1 MVYLSCCIRLPPRRR
16 AGRKLP
22 HGEGANGIKGNEAG
36 HTLRYLFAL
45 VLFLAYLTVC
55 MGLFILYEKNSVNV
69 HTLRTLR
76 SNVQQQCEQFTG
88 IIDTQFSVLESLA
101 EVSSAQES
109 LTDPA
114 NLAIADAIVSGG
126 DFTRILFV
134 EPSGTAR
141 TNDGTVAKVNHRSYF
156 TIAIDG
162 NRTVSDP
169 LSSAVDDRGIVVLAV
184 PAKSGDGTVTGV
196 IGGVY
201 DIDAL
206 SKFLFSG
213 LYNGSGDPLL
223 ITSDGTLVSTTSS
236 ALLASSENF
245 FDYCASM
252 ELLGGAAPDQVR
264 QDFASGAGGYFFA
277 RKDTQVQYMV
287 YQSAGLD
294 NGWMMCYT
302 VSGQEASAD
311 YDFIFQDVLCLGV
324 AVLLGILLLL
334 LFFFHHT
341 LRERRRLLR
350 QAQTDP
356 LTGLHNRASTREC
369 VNSWLATPRRQ
380 GALLMLDLDNF
391 KEIND
396 VWGHQAGDAILIR
409 TAELLRNH
417 FRQSD
422 IIGRIGGDE
431 FMILMK
437 DVGAPPVVEAHMRR
451 LCEEFRLLTD
461 VNYPQISLSCSVG
474 AVMVPIRSVT
484 FEALYDYADRALY
497 QAKHDG
503 KNGWSFAP
511 EEL

>member
-1 MVYLSCCIRLPPRRR
+1 MSSRR
-16 AGRKLP
+16 A
-22 HGEGANGIKGNEAG
+22 
-36 HTLRYLFAL
+36 
-45 VLFLAYLTVC
+45 
-55 MGLFILYEKNSVNV
+55 V
-69 HTLRTLR
+69 HY
-76 SNVQQQCEQFTG
+76 
-88 IIDTQFSVLESLA
+88 
-101 EVSSAQES
+101 EVS
-109 LTDPA
+109 
-114 NLAIADAIVSGG
+114 
-126 DFTRILFV
+126 
-134 EPSGTAR
+134 
-141 TNDGTVAKVNHRSYF
+141 
-156 TIAIDG
+156 
-162 NRTVSDP
+162 
-169 LSSAVDDRGIVVLAV
+169 
-184 PAKSGDGTVTGV
+184 
-196 IGGVY
+196 
-201 DIDAL
+201 
-206 SKFLFSG
+206 
-213 LYNGSGDPLL
+213 
-223 ITSDGTLVSTTSS
+223 
-236 ALLASSENF
+236 
-245 FDYCASM
+245 
-252 ELLGGAAPDQVR
+252 
-264 QDFASGAGGYFFA
+264 
-277 RKDTQVQYMV
+277 
-287 YQSAGLD
+287 
-294 NGWMMCYT
+294 
-302 VSGQEASAD
+302 
-311 YDFIFQDVLCLGV
+311 
-324 AVLLGILLLL
+324 
-334 LFFFHHT
+334 FFFHHT